1 MNTPVLINREN
12 LSTTSIKRKILIWL
26 WMGSLAL
33 MLSLL
38 VIYPLL
44 TLLIGALSKV
54 SPLSAS
60 FSIYDLNISRLISV
74 ATHETAQ
81 KALLNSLIT
90 CGLGSLLA
98 VFIGFSFA
106 WVSERSDTPGRKLIG
121 LIGLFPLFLPP
132 LVAAIA
138 WSLLGSPRTGLLNV
152 FLAAAGIPIRLN
164 MFSYEGMIFVYGLY
178 YAPYVFIFSSAALRN
193 MDPSLEEA
201 AAVAGVGPMRT
212 LLTIT
217 MPIIAP
223 TIASAALLCF
233 IVTLGVWGVPAI
245 LGTQA
250 KIPSIT
256 TYIYALFQGNP
267 PDYSGAAAASIY
279 LVLITGAAVTLQR
292 SLHKKRNTVTIN
304 GKSTRP
310 RIVALGRW
318 KYMVLIISA
327 LYLIISVVLPTLG
340 LMFIAFRKFI
350 FIASISAMFDSQL
363 LTFANF
369 EKLFSDPL
377 TSRSILNSLIVG
389 VASACLGSI
398 VCFLLSYTIVRT
410 KLPGRAILD
419 VIATLPVAVPSLV
432 IGISYLWAWIAMPI
446 GLYGTLGILI
456 MASLARYLPDALK
469 SLSGTMGQAHRELEE
484 AAWVC
489 GDNILST
496 VWRIILPLVWPGVA
510 AAALLFFVLSIR
522 EYGAT
527 LFLYN
532 NKTILMPLFLVQL
545 IEVSNLGLVAAFS
558 LIQVVVLIFL
568 TAGSVA
574 FGFLTNRLN
583 QNPIMDNLSMTKGG
597 KYEP

>member
-1 MNTPVLINREN
+1 
-12 LSTTSIKRKILIWL
+12 
-26 WMGSLAL
+26 
-33 MLSLL
+33 MLTLL
-38 VIYPLL
+38 VLYPLS

-54 SPLSAS
+54 SPLSS
-60 FSIYDLNISRLISV
+60 SYSVYDLNLSRLISV

-81 KALLNSLIT
+81 RALLNSFIT
-90 CGLGSLLA
+90 CGLGSVLA
-98 VFIGFSFA
+98 VLIGLSFA
-106 WVSERSDTPGRKLIG
+106 WIAERSDTPLRKLIG

-152 FLAAAGIPIRLN
+152 LIVAADLPFRVN

-178 YAPYVFIFSSAALRN
+178 YAPYVFIFTSAALRN

-201 AAVAGVGPMRT
+201 AAVAGVGPLRT

-217 MPIIAP
+217 LPIIAP
-223 TIASAALLCF
+223 TIASVALLCF

-267 PDYSGAAAASIY
+267 PDYSGAAAASLY
-279 LVLITGAAVTLQR
+279 LVLITGAGVLLQR
-292 SLHKKRNTVTIN
+292 SLHKKRNTVTIT
-304 GKSTRP
+304 GKSSRP
-310 RIVALGRW
+310 RIVSLGRW
-318 KYMVLIISA
+318 KYAVLIFSV
-327 LYLIISVVLPTLG
+327 LYLFISVVLPTLA
-340 LMFIAFRKFI
+340 LLFIAFRKFI
-350 FIASISAMFDSQL
+350 FVASVSAIFDFGL
-363 LTFANF
+363 LSNANF

-377 TSRSILNSLIVG
+377 TLRSIHNSLIVG
-389 VASACLGSI
+389 VASACFGSLI
-398 VCFLLSYTIVRT
+398 CFLLSYTIIRT
-410 KLPGRAILD
+410 KLPGRAVLD

-456 MASLARYLPDALK
+456 LASLARYLPDALK
-469 SLSGTMGQAHRELEE
+469 SLSGTMGQVHRELEE

-489 GDNILST
+489 GDSVISSI
-496 VWRIILPLVWPGVA
+496 WRIILPLVWPGVA
-510 AAALLFFVLSIR
+510 AAALLIFVLSIR

-532 NKTILMPLFLVQL
+532 NQTILMPLLLVQL

-558 LIQVVVLIFL
+558 LIQIGVLISL
-568 TAGSVA
+568 TLGAWA
-574 FGFLTNRLN
+574 LRLMSR
-583 QNPIMDNLSMTKGG
+583 QIHQTQMTGHSFITKGG
-597 KYEP
+597 RYDT